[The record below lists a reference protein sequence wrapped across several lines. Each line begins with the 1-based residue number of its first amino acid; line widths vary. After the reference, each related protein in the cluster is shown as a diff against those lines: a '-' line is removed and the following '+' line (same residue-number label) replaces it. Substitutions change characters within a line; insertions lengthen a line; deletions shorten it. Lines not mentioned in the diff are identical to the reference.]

1 MLPEIKGYPITPPWR
16 DFSFDEVLDYYDG
29 PRLLLERG
37 PDGQLYLVWW
47 NDNDEYTERW
57 ICLPVSKPRLIAIFA
72 GQIPPRTAMEQP
84 EGGCLL
90 VVDID
95 LETGVMVRAVKT
107 TAADIPQESLPYP
120 GATLKMPLPPSVSEW
135 PAATDTPAANAV
147 PSNGVIPS
155 DGVIAGV
162 AV

>member
-16 DFSFDEVLDYYDG
+16 DFSFDEVLCYYDG

-47 NDNDEYTERW
+47 YDNDDCTERW
-57 ICLPVSKPRLIAIFA
+57 LCLPVSKARLIAIFA
-72 GQIPPRTAMEQP
+72 GQIPTRTAMEQP

-95 LETGVMVRAVKT
+95 LETDVMVRAVKT
-107 TAADIPQESLPYP
+107 TTAAIPPDSLPQP
-120 GATLKMPLPPSVSEW
+120 GATLKMPLPQSVSGL
-135 PAATDTPAANAV
+135 PATAGTPAA
-147 PSNGVIPS
+147 PIPL
-155 DGVIAGV
+155 AG
-162 AV
+162 